1 MAKKVIVVRIGT
13 NEVQIVHM
21 EHTANY
27 PTVYGCVRF
36 PTPENAVKD
45 GMIMEVAELATCI
58 RKACADK
65 GIRTKDVIFAV
76 ASGKIASRETSVP
89 IAKKKM
95 KIQPLVMAK
104 VSDLFPIDVEKYI
117 FSYVEQGEPKKTE
130 EGGLIQDVM
139 VFAAPSDLIDS
150 YYTLANAAG
159 LHIESID
166 ADGNAVFQVMRRQV
180 KSKEGVTMSIQ
191 INQSA
196 TLVNIISDNKLLL
209 QRVVPYGINV
219 FTEVLLQEPVFQVQ
233 TEGEAYTLLKRNRV
247 ILHNLNSENS

>member
-45 GMIMEVAELATCI
+45 GMIIEVTELATCI

-65 GIRTKDVIFAV
+65 GIRTKDVIFTV

-95 KIQPLVMAK
+95 KIQP
-104 VSDLFPIDVEKYI
+104 
-117 FSYVEQGEPKKTE
+117 
-130 EGGLIQDVM
+130 
-139 VFAAPSDLIDS
+139 
-150 YYTLANAAG
+150 
-159 LHIESID
+159 
-166 ADGNAVFQVMRRQV
+166 
-180 KSKEGVTMSIQ
+180 
-191 INQSA
+191 
-196 TLVNIISDNKLLL
+196 
-209 QRVVPYGINV
+209 
-219 FTEVLLQEPVFQVQ
+219 
-233 TEGEAYTLLKRNRV
+233 
-247 ILHNLNSENS
+247 

>member
-45 GMIMEVAELATCI
+45 GMIIEVTELATCI

-65 GIRTKDVIFAV
+65 GIRTKDVIFTV

-117 FSYVEQGEPKKTE
+117 F
-130 EGGLIQDVM
+130 
-139 VFAAPSDLIDS
+139 
-150 YYTLANAAG
+150 
-159 LHIESID
+159 
-166 ADGNAVFQVMRRQV
+166 
-180 KSKEGVTMSIQ
+180 
-191 INQSA
+191 
-196 TLVNIISDNKLLL
+196 
-209 QRVVPYGINV
+209 
-219 FTEVLLQEPVFQVQ
+219 
-233 TEGEAYTLLKRNRV
+233 
-247 ILHNLNSENS
+247 

>member
-45 GMIMEVAELATCI
+45 GMIIEVVELATCI

-65 GIRTKDVIFAV
+65 GIRTKNVIFTV

-95 KIQPLVMAK
+95 KTQPLVMAK

-117 FSYVEQGEPKKTE
+117 FSYVNRGNRRKQKRADLFRMSWCLQHR
-130 EGGLIQDVM
+130 LI
-139 VFAAPSDLIDS
+139 
-150 YYTLANAAG
+150 
-159 LHIESID
+159 
-166 ADGNAVFQVMRRQV
+166 
-180 KSKEGVTMSIQ
+180 
-191 INQSA
+191 
-196 TLVNIISDNKLLL
+196 
-209 QRVVPYGINV
+209 
-219 FTEVLLQEPVFQVQ
+219 
-233 TEGEAYTLLKRNRV
+233 
-247 ILHNLNSENS
+247 

>member
-1 MAKKVIVVRIGT
+1 MSEWRKKVIVVRIGT

-45 GMIMEVAELATCI
+45 GMIIEVTELATCI

-65 GIRTKDVIFAV
+65 GIRTKDVIFTV

-104 VSDLFPIDVEKYI
+104 VSDLFPVDVEKYI
-117 FSYVEQGEPKKTE
+117 FLMWNRGNRRKQKRADLFRMSWCLQHR
-130 EGGLIQDVM
+130 LI
-139 VFAAPSDLIDS
+139 
-150 YYTLANAAG
+150 
-159 LHIESID
+159 
-166 ADGNAVFQVMRRQV
+166 
-180 KSKEGVTMSIQ
+180 
-191 INQSA
+191 
-196 TLVNIISDNKLLL
+196 
-209 QRVVPYGINV
+209 
-219 FTEVLLQEPVFQVQ
+219 
-233 TEGEAYTLLKRNRV
+233 
-247 ILHNLNSENS
+247 